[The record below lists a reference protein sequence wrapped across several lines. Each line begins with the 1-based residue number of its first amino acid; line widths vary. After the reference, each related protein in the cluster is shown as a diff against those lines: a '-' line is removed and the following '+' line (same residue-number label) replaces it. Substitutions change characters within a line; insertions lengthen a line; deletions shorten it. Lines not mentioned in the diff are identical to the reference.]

1 MKQRLLP
8 VLALLLFCSH
18 DMFLK
23 PTNYFLEPNTDATI
37 MLFNGTF
44 DKSENAIARS
54 RMLDVSLVGQGRR
67 MAVDT
72 AQWSEK
78 DSITYLSFQTGG
90 AGTWVAGVST
100 APRNIELA
108 AADFNDYLE
117 HDGVLD
123 MLAWRREN
131 GALEED
137 AVEQYAKHVKTLFQV
152 GEALSGDWA
161 TPLGYPLEFIPLENP
176 YDLHPGH
183 ALPVRLLYEGK
194 PLANQLVYVG
204 SDLAGGAE
212 GEMHTHEDGTE
223 HSHATPQE
231 GEAGHTHAGIAQL
244 RTDADGVVQVNL
256 ASEGVWYLRTIHMI
270 RSESAGL
277 THQSN
282 WATLTFAVGKGHDHD
297 EEAAHSHEEEGVPS
311 WVFWI
316 GSLLVLG
323 GLFLWFN
330 RKK

>member
-1 MKQRLLP
+1 MKLRILP

-18 DMFLK
+18 DMFFK
-23 PTNYFLEPNTDATI
+23 PTNYFLEPHTDATI

-54 RMLDVSLVGQGRR
+54 RMLDVSLVGKGKRI
-67 MAVDT
+67 AVDSS
-72 AQWSEK
+72 QWSER
-78 DSITYLSFQTGG
+78 DSITLLSFKTGE

-108 AADFNDYLE
+108 AGDFNEYLE

-137 AVEQYAKHVKTLFQV
+137 AAEQYAKHVKTVFQV
-152 GEALSGDWA
+152 GEVLTNDWSA
-161 TPLGYPLEFIPLENP
+161 PLGYPLEFIPLENP

-183 ALPVRLLYEGK
+183 SLPVRLLFQGK

-204 SDLAGGAE
+204 SDPAGETG
-212 GEMHTHEDGTE
+212 GELHTHEDGTQ
-223 HSHATPQE
+223 HSHDTPQ
-231 GEAGHTHAGIAQL
+231 GGQAGHTHAGIAQL
-244 RTDADGVVQVNL
+244 RTDADGLVQVNL
-256 ASEGVWYLRTIHMI
+256 ATEGVWYLRTIHMM
-270 RSESAGL
+270 RSESPGL
-277 THQSN
+277 THESN

-297 EEAAHSHEEEGVPS
+297 GGEAHSHEEGGIPS
-311 WVFWI
+311 WVFWL